1 LKQSKFELI
10 TLFSLNILPPFLFLS
25 GQSLLTSLTYQL
37 LAQLLLLSLSKSIN
51 VPTHFTVTALLLL
64 STQSIIITVAL
75 LAAVCAYDGKDDRK
89 EVRRALGH
97 DRYYESERDIGR

>member
-1 LKQSKFELI
+1 
-10 TLFSLNILPPFLFLS
+10 
-25 GQSLLTSLTYQL
+25 
-37 LAQLLLLSLSKSIN
+37 

>member
-1 LKQSKFELI
+1 M
-10 TLFSLNILPPFLFLS
+10 
-25 GQSLLTSLTYQL
+25 
-37 LAQLLLLSLSKSIN
+37 
-51 VPTHFTVTALLLL
+51 PTHFTVTALLLL